1 MIKTQNKRL
10 SLLVLLVSVVLLLSC
25 ILTVFPAGATTISDI
40 EQENHVL
47 FAAEDGYYT
56 LEDSTLTRVAAK
68 DIVTTNDLAYLSSKK
83 DVNGSDITLI
93 ESDVASAGLVSK
105 QGLVFRFNS
114 VNVGSN
120 RINKTVVFNNPVDL
134 EYVKSITIRMYARL
148 SSSSTFTGGFLDSC
162 IRLYS
167 YGDNGTNQSGY
178 VIPNN
183 TTQNQWIYLTIS
195 GADLEKLAT
204 DNNGVKELKGL
215 QVGGVV
221 YSTDDSK
228 FYVTKASQGKAYIVI
243 DYITY
248 EFNDAKYNKD
258 QVTKD
263 GERLLASSD
272 NAENLVVSNLIN
284 VNTLPYPDSG
294 GQRTAADIYSSEVN
308 GSANSTVWT
317 MNFHSSLATR
327 ITKSIQFTNPVSLSD
342 VESITIRL
350 NAHLSPTEG
359 MYFTGMGGVMFCKLS
374 ETDCRKTDYSVSL
387 AQSIEQDKW
396 IDFTISG
403 VQLAKLVEDDGTIK
417 GVQIASDTRG
427 WHEVAG
433 SFYSGSPNEKQSWLL
448 IDYIYYTPKYTVDF
462 EDESGKI
469 DGMVGTTVGEKVV
482 LPEYNAPN
490 SKLFI
495 GWKLTVGGFDY
506 LYKAG
511 DEITLS
517 QNAVLSAVT
526 IDFTMNTGASIRV
539 GSNADESGLRFAVRY
554 NTAQY
559 EQIQNFIL
567 SRGVIIVPT
576 ESLKLKEFIID
587 NFVPNDSSVEMIN
600 RMLLVEGTNV
610 FTDGE
615 DTMFTGVMKKVNSN
629 NYAKEFS
636 ARGYIEINYTNGAG
650 YIYTDYDET
659 KHSRSVKYV
668 AQAVKADTEVYESFN
683 ATQQA
688 VIDAYA
694 AAQ

>member
-40 EQENHVL
+40 ENEQRVL
-47 FAAEDGYYT
+47 LAAEDGYYT

-68 DIVTTNDLAYLSSKK
+68 DIVTTNALAYLSSKK
-83 DVNGSDITLI
+83 DVNGSNIALI

-114 VNVGSN
+114 GNLGSN

-134 EYVKSITIRMYARL
+134 DYVKSITIRMYARL
-148 SSSSTFTGGFLDSC
+148 SSSSTFTGGYADSC

-183 TTQNQWIYLTIS
+183 TTQNQWIDLTIS

-228 FYVTKASQGKAYIVI
+228 FYVTTASQGKAYIVI

-248 EFNDAKYNKD
+248 EFDEAKYHKD

-272 NAENLVVSNLIN
+272 NAANLVATNLTD
-284 VNTLPYPDSG
+284 VNSSG
-294 GQRTAADIYSSEVN
+294 GDFRSQDSIFDVTKDSA
-308 GSANSTVWT
+308 ANSTVWQICFRSGRPYT
-317 MNFHSSLATR
+317 PSKA
-327 ITKSIQFTNPVSLSD
+327 IQFTSYVNISEI
-342 VESITIRL
+342 ESINIRL
-350 NAHLSPTEG
+350 YAHLSSTPN
-359 MYFTGMGGVMFCKLS
+359 YYITGMGGIMLCKLS
-374 ETDCRKTDYSVSL
+374 ETNCRKTDYSVSL

-403 VQLAKLVEDDGTIK
+403 NQLEKLAEDNGLIE
-417 GVQIASDTRG
+417 GLQIAADTRG
-427 WHEVAG
+427 LNSDAD
-433 SFYSGSPNEKQSWLL
+433 FYIGDIDQSNPKSYLL

-482 LPEYNAPN
+482 LPEYNAPD

-511 DEITLS
+511 EEITLS

-576 ESLKLKEFIID
+576 ASLESKEFIID

-636 ARGYIEINYTNGAG
+636 ARGYIEINYTNGVG